1 MAQQEDSGGFTGFGL
16 GRLPRAPSQEE
27 VYLLIVLRDG
37 SLTAAAYATERAAMQ
52 AAVESLSDEWD
63 EDEERRALEDAFARA
78 QILVTEG
85 GGVLEIVP
93 SPVYGS

>member
-1 MAQQEDSGGFTGFGL
+1 
-16 GRLPRAPSQEE
+16 
-27 VYLLIVLRDG
+27 
-37 SLTAAAYATERAAMQ
+37 MQ

-63 EDEERRALEDAFARA
+63 DEEEVGGLEDAFARA
-78 QILVTEG
+78 QMLVTDG